1 MSMILRAMNQPELI
15 AAMERDELDILISLV
30 PDNLS
35 PAICTVEIM
44 DLPLILLVLKASGI
58 KSAGE
63 LWKNERATT
72 PLISLEPS
80 ELISQR
86 FQQTLSELGV
96 SWPPRVEMDSLDLIE
111 KYVEEGYGIGLSIRL
126 PNKKLSPKIRTLE
139 LPDFPSVKL
148 ALLYRR
154 GPESKI
160 RQAFLDEAK
169 RQASHVLAAARRK

>member
-1 MSMILRAMNQPELI
+1 
-15 AAMERDELDILISLV
+15 
-30 PDNLS
+30 
-35 PAICTVEIM
+35 
-44 DLPLILLVLKASGI
+44 
-58 KSAGE
+58 
-63 LWKNERATT
+63 
-72 PLISLEPS
+72 
-80 ELISQR
+80 
-86 FQQTLSELGV
+86 
-96 SWPPRVEMDSLDLIE
+96 MDSLDLIE